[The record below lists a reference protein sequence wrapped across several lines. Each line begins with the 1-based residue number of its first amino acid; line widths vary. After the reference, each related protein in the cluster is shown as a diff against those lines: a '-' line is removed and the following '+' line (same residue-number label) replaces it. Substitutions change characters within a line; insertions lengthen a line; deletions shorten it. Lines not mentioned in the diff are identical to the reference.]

1 MDSEYIKKH
10 LGKCLAEGLAEV
22 AERRPVNPILY
33 LARWLHKHND
43 NVQYETKKKAELA
56 LLEQEQAKAREEVL
70 HQEKL
75 REEERKI
82 REALD
87 ESKELSEKEPS
98 GPNAEHAEE
107 NKPVIELKRET
118 PDSENQQDTDKHQT
132 EAQEN
137 DTEHEMNVPGDI
149 TYQAE
154 ENTEVEP
161 NANHIEEKT
170 EEEGC
175 NNQVVEKEMNQT
187 EDKVVD
193 QPDAPEPDQT
203 ESHLNLGREDTD
215 DLKTDNAE
223 ELSDKQDTEKAD
235 DDETTD
241 SFQVETNS
249 APQMDGLKPQE
260 TFSAEERTE
269 IEPETQESSSHP
281 LKDQEEEAGGQCTN
295 TTADN
300 TTPAEDDV
308 TAEGAVL
315 SETPVTPQGQ
325 HEKPLSEQ
333 EEEKEKEENG
343 DNL

>member
-87 ESKELSEKEPS
+87 ESK
-98 GPNAEHAEE
+98 
-107 NKPVIELKRET
+107 
-118 PDSENQQDTDKHQT
+118 
-132 EAQEN
+132 
-137 DTEHEMNVPGDI
+137 EMNVPGDI

-223 ELSDKQDTEKAD
+223 ELSDKQDTEKKAD